1 MNPPTFGTHIIA
13 NIDPHEIVACIDRD
27 VLFAAR
33 WNLKA
38 DLTSEAWQQRIAEV
52 AVPTLARLT
61 SLSLTRALVK
71 PRVVY
76 GFFPC
81 EKKGNL
87 LFVPQGGR
95 TIRFDFPRERA
106 TPNRCLADFFPDK
119 FVTMTL
125 VTIGN
130 EIDREGARL
139 FKDHQYADA
148 FYLKGFAAEATEALA
163 NLVHARIATE
173 LGGDVTHGARFSF
186 GYPPCPNLM
195 DQEKLVQLLDAR
207 RIGVTLTRTMHLIP
221 EHSTSA
227 LISFDPKAARF
238 IP

>member
-13 NIDPHEIVACIDRD
+13 SIDSHDIVARVDRD

-38 DLTSEAWQQRIAEV
+38 DLTGEAWRERIAEV
-52 AVPTLARLT
+52 AEPTLTRLT
-61 SLSLTRALVK
+61 TLTMTRALLK

-87 LFVPQGGR
+87 LFVPLGAR
-95 TIRFDFPRERA
+95 MLRFDFPRERT
-106 TPNRCLADFFPDK
+106 TPNRCLTDFFPDK
-119 FVTMTL
+119 FVTMAL

-139 FKDHQYADA
+139 FKDNQYADA
-148 FYLKGFAAEATEALA
+148 FYLKGFAAELTEALA
-163 NLVHARIATE
+163 NLVHARIAQE
-173 LGGDVTHGARFSF
+173 LGFEAGAGVRFSF
-186 GYPPCPNLM
+186 GYPQCPNLL

-227 LISFDPKAARF
+227 LISFDPRAARF